1 MGRWQLTTRLRP
13 SSFGVNL
20 PHALADSLF
29 AGVAISY
36 FLRRVECFEHGP
48 VPQRAWTCLG
58 GRQFSGSVDCQRD
71 KLSVW
76 HVGHVREF
84 GRTFEIYSYR
94 YRLKPTC
101 PECAVHGG
109 HRVIFMEHGRYA
121 GQYRSDFARVAI
133 RDGHLTFLS
142 DSPDAKWVTVKFT
155 AKGPAKSQ
163 WDGGE
168 VLSFFRLIECRRPL
182 STPIET
188 FYLAGCLPDT
198 PRTRH
203 LGYRSNMPAT
213 AA

>member
-1 MGRWQLTTRLRP
+1 MRLLTAFLP
-13 SSFGVNL
+13 VLLSLIFFGASNASSMDRCLKGL
-20 PHALADSLF
+20 GPALV
-29 AGVAISY
+29 AGS
-36 FLRRVECFEHGP
+36 
-48 VPQRAWTCLG
+48 
-58 GRQFSGSVDCQRD
+58 FSGSVDCQRD

-168 VLSFFRLIECRRPL
+168 VLSFFRLIEGRRPL